1 MTHSDELTHRIWLK
15 LQRLRQL

>member
-15 LQRLRQL
+15 LQRLQQL